1 MGENIDKELWTY
13 MIGGKPIV
21 RSYPIDPII
30 TASCNVCDTA
40 KMPIFEPKCE
50 PLSEDTAKVL
60 DALFDDTQKL
70 IKSFGNKPSRKARK
84 YYKPKF
90 TL

>member
-1 MGENIDKELWTY
+1 

-21 RSYPIDPII
+21 RSYSIDPII
-30 TASCNVCDTA
+30 TASCNEVDIA
-40 KMPIFEPKCE
+40 KMPICEPKYE
-50 PLSEDTAKVL
+50 PLSEDKVKVL
-60 DALFDDTQKL
+60 DALFDDNQKL
-70 IKSFGNKPSRKARK
+70 IKSFGNKPTRKARK